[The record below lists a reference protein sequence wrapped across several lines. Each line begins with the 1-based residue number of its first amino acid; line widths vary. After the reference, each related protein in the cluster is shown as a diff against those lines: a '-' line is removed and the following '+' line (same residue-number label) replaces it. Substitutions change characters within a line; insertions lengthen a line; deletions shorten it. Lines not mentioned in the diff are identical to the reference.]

1 MFIGQPRE
9 QPLVMRADTARL
21 VERELFLDGDVHA
34 EVQERIGRF
43 RGHLRVPGEVKSRL
57 RLRPAPDLQQRVVF
71 RVPERHRHDQRLD
84 AFERQ
89 VFSMPAAQARKNT
102 SRVW

>member
-21 VERELFLDGDVHA
+21 VERELFLDGDVHTH
-34 EVQERIGRF
+34 VQERVRLAT
-43 RGHLRVPGEVKSRL
+43 LREVVPVPGPR
-57 RLRPAPDLQQRVVF
+57 RMLQQRVVF

-89 VFSMPAAQARKNT
+89 VFAMPGCQARKNT